1 MGDIGDH
8 AVHGG
13 VIPVT
18 PKPLTGVR
26 FRHMAHHILVD
37 LLGQHHAVDICLQSG
52 AEPAVVFADVLHL
65 IAAAHA

>member
-1 MGDIGDH
+1 MGYVGDH

-26 FRHMAHHILVD
+26 FRHMAHHILMD
-37 LLGQHHAVDICLQSG
+37 LLGQYHTVRIRSQSG
-52 AEPAVVFADVLHL
+52 TEPAVVFADVLDV